1 MVIWMHYERHE
12 QKLKRLIVGLVLV
25 IISGCKAHIP
35 DIIQVGECE
44 HGIVTNKNLADV
56 KKVWAEAQQT
66 DVLISGGC
74 YQEYFI
80 KKGK

>member
-1 MVIWMHYERHE
+1 MNYEKHG
-12 QKLKRLIVGLVLV
+12 QKLKRLIVGLTLV
-25 IISGCKAHIP
+25 IINGCTHVP

-44 HGIVTNKNLADV
+44 HGIVTDKNLGDI
-56 KKVWAEAQQT
+56 KKIWNEAQRT

-74 YQEYFI
+74 YQEHFI